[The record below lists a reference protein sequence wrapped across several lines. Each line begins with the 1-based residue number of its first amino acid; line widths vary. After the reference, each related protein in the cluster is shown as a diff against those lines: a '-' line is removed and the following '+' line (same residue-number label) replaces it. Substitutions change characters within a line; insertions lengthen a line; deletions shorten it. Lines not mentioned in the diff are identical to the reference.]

1 MRARVGNV
9 TNLAHMSGVMY
20 VWDLH
25 SLEFAVTFRGLSSF
39 EIRTRNEDLHWVVVE
54 HFFLETPEQDQ
65 REGEGK
71 YLPLS
76 YNDGGNLWT
85 IRPHSVCSWLSCSSL
100 FLIADGGR
108 PSGSTA
114 VYDGC
119 VCDYTTYS
127 IYKYAT
133 TTSDHVNFWFFIF
146 LTTHDIVIEIIV
158 FTLAKFPTRWRLL
171 REVDNDVLLSP
182 WTPLAV
188 WNWLGLLFLFLQFYQ
203 KSSNRLLLVICDL
216 VITCISVGW
225 ESARSAHTLLPVI
238 GLGGYPRAY

>member
-1 MRARVGNV
+1 MGF
-9 TNLAHMSGVMY
+9 T
-20 VWDLH
+20 
-25 SLEFAVTFRGLSSF
+25 LSWVRSHFPRSFVHRDF

-54 HFFLETPEQDQ
+54 QFFLETPEQNQ

-85 IRPHSVCSWLSCSSL
+85 IRPHSVCSWMSCSSL

-182 WTPLAV
+182 WTPPAV

-203 KSSNRLLLVICDL
+203 KSSNRLLLICDL
-216 VITCISVGW
+216 IITCISVGW
-225 ESARSAHTLLPVI
+225 ESARPAHTRYCRSLVWEVI
-238 GLGGYPRAY
+238 LVPTINFASSILTDCAYSYS